1 MARWNLTQ
9 QTDALQPVVLT
20 VSDYRISA
28 AYRVASASRFYGTLK
43 VTRKTDGRR
52 LFPYAGAPDIGP
64 FETGY
69 EAKMAAEQFGMK
81 LAEADILAPER

>member
-1 MARWNLTQ
+1 
-9 QTDALQPVVLT
+9 
-20 VSDYRISA
+20 
-28 AYRVASASRFYGTLK
+28 

-64 FETGY
+64 FDTGY
-69 EAKMAAEQFGMK
+69 EAKMAAEQLGMK